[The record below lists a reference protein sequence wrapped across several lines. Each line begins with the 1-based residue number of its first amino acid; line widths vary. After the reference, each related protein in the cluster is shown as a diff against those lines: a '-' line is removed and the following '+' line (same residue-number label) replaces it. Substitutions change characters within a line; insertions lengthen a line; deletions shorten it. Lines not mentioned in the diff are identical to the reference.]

1 MKHIHIDNK
10 NSDIEV
16 LRAYAIA
23 ITVVAHLNILVPQ
36 WYGVTSYFW
45 LGGGVDLF
53 FCISGFLI
61 TGTLMRKSQSHG
73 FINFS
78 ASFLVKRAFRLWPA
92 AILWATATLAIS
104 QTFNVETSFGP
115 RDMVFQSWIF
125 GVLHIENFHIFMIG
139 NAEHPT
145 PIWHYWSLSLEEQF
159 YILLPIAIY
168 FVKDKRFL
176 IIPIVAFAVYQTTAI
191 RPWGT
196 IWWFIRSDALLY
208 GVTIAI
214 LWHYHAAQ
222 MRKLLNASNR
232 PLLIAI
238 FIALL
243 PLPVLLSK
251 TSWSPYYMGFV
262 SVSASALVLL
272 SSANINMIGIAP
284 KLRKLALYIGS
295 RSYSIYLIHDPV
307 LATTRELIIKLNI
320 SNLQS
325 HTSTFLAL
333 IFALA
338 ATVALSEFSFRAIET
353 PLRFIGNKIS
363 ESWALKNRGAG
374 QPATDNT

>member
-1 MKHIHIDNK
+1 MKHIHLDTK

-36 WYGVTSYFW
+36 WYGITSYFW

-61 TGTLMRKSQSHG
+61 AGTLMKKSQSLG

-104 QTFNVETSFGP
+104 QTFNVEASFGP
-115 RDMVFQSWIF
+115 RDMVMQSWIF
-125 GVLHIENFHIFMIG
+125 GVLNIENFHIFTIG

-159 YILLPIAIY
+159 YILLPIAMF

-176 IIPIVAFAVYQTTAI
+176 ILPILAFAAYQTTTI

-214 LWHYHAAQ
+214 LWHYHAIQ
-222 MRKLLNASNR
+222 MRKLLNINSR
-232 PLLIAI
+232 SLLTVI
-238 FIALL
+238 FIAIL

-251 TSWSPYYMGFV
+251 SSWSPYYMGLV
-262 SVSASALVLL
+262 SASASALVLI

-284 KLRKLALYIGS
+284 RFRKLALYIGS

-307 LATTRELIIKLNI
+307 LATTREVIIKLNL
-320 SNLQS
+320 STLQS
-325 HTSTFLAL
+325 PTSTALAL
-333 IFALA
+333 LVALT
-338 ATVALSEFSFRAIET
+338 ATMALSEFSFRAIET
-353 PLRFIGNKIS
+353 PLRVVGNKIS
-363 ESWALKNRGAG
+363 ESWALKSRVAG
-374 QPATDNT
+374 QPTPDNS